1 MLVVALLL
9 LLGLLLRPLERHTRA
24 ALRQQDVL
32 AALHDRV
39 PFDDELIVLVG
50 GHALVHS
57 IPLPQRNHDSP
68 RQRWPR
74 RHGW

>member
-32 AALHDRV
+32 VTLHERA
-39 PFDDELIVLVG
+39 P
-50 GHALVHS
+50 S
-57 IPLPQRNHDSP
+57 
-68 RQRWPR
+68 R
-74 RHGW
+74 RTS